1 MVFLFYHLA
10 AAPTEITKLR
20 TELQALTS
28 FSDNRQLTSM
38 AHLNGVINETLRL
51 HPPIPSGGLRDTPP
65 EGLEIDG
72 TYIPGGVT
80 VLLPAYSLGRCTFLF
95 FSVCLSEPTREF
107 RFFFQVFFNGGWIL
121 ACLLACFA
129 DVVCNEQ

>member
-28 FSDNRQLTSM
+28 FSDNRELISM
-38 AHLNGVINETLRL
+38 PHLNGVINETLRL

-65 EGLEIDG
+65 EGLDIDG

-80 VLLPAYSLGRCTFLF
+80 VLVPAYSLGRCESLF
-95 FSVCLSEPTREF
+95 EFESFVFGSMALLLS
-107 RFFFQVFFNGGWIL
+107 
-121 ACLLACFA
+121 LLSLLLTG
-129 DVVCNEQ
+129 